1 MRSDFLLSHAA
12 LSLTYLEK
20 SIEVMISGAN
30 DINELAMEVSEFNP
44 IVVSFYES
52 RPMAKRSA
60 DASANLPSEDQ
71 DRCCKYT

>member
-1 MRSDFLLSHAA
+1 MRSDFLLSQAA
-12 LSLTYLEK
+12 LTLTYLEK
-20 SIEVMISGAN
+20 SFEVVISRAY
-30 DINELAMEVSEFNP
+30 DLNELAMEVSEFNP